1 MRAKD
6 PSHKKMNK
14 LFQNILQN
22 SFLFLF
28 LFLARPVAYRNSYG
42 LNLSHSCDLH
52 HHYSNAKSL
61 SHCSRTGMEPTPP
74 QRQLSIPNLLRHHG
88 SNFELFVFCFLGFF
102 FLTRTPYLYSLLL
115 YNPIFQP
122 ISVLSFPSFIHG
134 KKL

>member
-6 PSHKKMNK
+6 PSHKKMKK

-102 FLTRTPYLYSLLL
+102 FFFNKNTLF
-115 YNPIFQP
+115 IFPSPLQ
-122 ISVLSFPSFIHG
+122 SYFSAHFCSFLSFFHSW
-134 KKL
+134 